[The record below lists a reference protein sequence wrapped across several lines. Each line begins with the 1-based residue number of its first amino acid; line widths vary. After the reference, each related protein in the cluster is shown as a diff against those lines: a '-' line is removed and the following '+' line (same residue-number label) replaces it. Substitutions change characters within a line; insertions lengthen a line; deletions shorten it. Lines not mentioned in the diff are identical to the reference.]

1 MIGNF
6 KFLPGLSRCKLT
18 KPKLNVINNE
28 IEVNDLNTYVAR
40 QTVLGICILFIYIHY
55 NKNTTAIYK
64 VPPGISFVRLVYSKL
79 DYSNIIKNS
88 LCYMPLK

>member
-6 KFLPGLSRCKLT
+6 KFLPGLSRCKQK

-40 QTVLGICILFIYIHY
+40 QTVLGICI
-55 NKNTTAIYK
+55 
-64 VPPGISFVRLVYSKL
+64 
-79 DYSNIIKNS
+79 
-88 LCYMPLK
+88 